1 MQQREIFETRAS
13 TYPNAFW
20 SIWQICCFCFVCCM
34 MYLCICVFVV
44 WCIYVSVCC
53 LLRPEICYVSSS
65 SIAFYFIYWDGIFHW
80 TGSSGIPPDWLASK
94 HQGSS
99 HPCPPSTGF
108 QAHAWLST
116 WLGSSCLP
124 CKLIDWAPS
133 QALSFLLVFFLLFTE
148 LEDLMI
154 KHLHPS

>member
-20 SIWQICCFCFVCCM
+20 SVWQICCFCFVCCM
-34 MYLCICVFVV
+34 IYLYIC
-44 WCIYVSVCC
+44 VCC
-53 LLRPEICYVSSS
+53 LLRPEICYMSSS
-65 SIAFYFIYWDGIFHW
+65 SIAFYLIWDSIFHW
-80 TGSSGIPPDWLASK
+80 TGSSGIPPDWLANK

-99 HPCPPSTGF
+99 RPCPPSTGF
-108 QAHAWLST
+108 QAHAWLSM

-124 CKLIDWAPS
+124 CKLIDWALS
-133 QALSFLLVFFLLFTE
+133 QALSFLLIFFLLFIE

-154 KHLHPS
+154 KHLHSS